1 MNCFHCDKR
10 TLKSCKIYSML
21 QENAKKKHLSFHTPG
36 HKAGGWDITEL
47 SFSDNL
53 SCPHGVL
60 RDAERE
66 IADVLGSAASFI
78 LTDGSTAGIFSMLQ
92 ASGVKRLAVP
102 RLSHKSVFNACR
114 LLGVKIVFIE
124 TPMVK
129 KIPLQPPRAELNEKL
144 KQADALLLTSP
155 DYYGNLVNLKEAR
168 ALCEIEGKLLL
179 IDGAHGGHLHSDK
192 EHYAG
197 AYADLWVDGVHKSLP
212 ALTQGAVV
220 SARTPALARKLKEA
234 VDVFRT
240 TSPSYPIMASVEYA
254 VKYPRNEAL
263 EEAVCKLVAAYPA
276 QFHFGGDWTKLCAI
290 FGPYAFTAQK
300 RLEKKGVYAEFCDGN
315 ILMFYL
321 SPATKLKNFTKLKK
335 QLLPLLSA
343 ASILSDG
350 GSAAFGQ
357 APKDIQRLARLL
369 QREEAESDCT
379 DLEGEEKEEAAQ
391 NVFSPLSDG
400 EKQGEDFSKEQ
411 TEWVSFTDAAGRIA
425 AKTCGLFPPCTPLIR
440 AGERIT
446 EEKIRLLRRAD
457 HCFGV
462 DDGRLC
468 VFR

>member
-78 LTDGSTAGIFSMLQ
+78 LTDGSTAGIFSMLK

-321 SPATKLKNFTKLKK
+321 SPATTLKNFIKLKK

-369 QREEAESDCT
+369 QREEAESDC
-379 DLEGEEKEEAAQ
+379 EGEEKEDAAQ

-400 EKQGEDFSKEQ
+400 EKKGEDFSKEQ

-425 AKTCGLFPPCTPLIR
+425 AKTCGLFPPCTPLIQ

>member
-1 MNCFHCDKR
+1 MNCFYCDKK

-78 LTDGSTAGIFSMLQ
+78 LTDGSTAGIFSMLK

-179 IDGAHGGHLHSDK
+179 S
-192 EHYAG
+192 
-197 AYADLWVDGVHKSLP
+197 S
-212 ALTQGAVV
+212 T
-220 SARTPALARKLKEA
+220 ARTEDICIPIRNTMRALMR
-234 VDVFRT
+234 
-240 TSPSYPIMASVEYA
+240 
-254 VKYPRNEAL
+254 
-263 EEAVCKLVAAYPA
+263 
-276 QFHFGGDWTKLCAI
+276 I
-290 FGPYAFTAQK
+290 FGWTGY
-300 RLEKKGVYAEFCDGN
+300 
-315 ILMFYL
+315 
-321 SPATKLKNFTKLKK
+321 
-335 QLLPLLSA
+335 
-343 ASILSDG
+343 
-350 GSAAFGQ
+350 
-357 APKDIQRLARLL
+357 
-369 QREEAESDCT
+369 
-379 DLEGEEKEEAAQ
+379 
-391 NVFSPLSDG
+391 
-400 EKQGEDFSKEQ
+400 
-411 TEWVSFTDAAGRIA
+411 
-425 AKTCGLFPPCTPLIR
+425 IR
-440 AGERIT
+440 ACPR
-446 EEKIRLLRRAD
+446 
-457 HCFGV
+457 
-462 DDGRLC
+462 
-468 VFR
+468 

>member
-1 MNCFHCDKR
+1 
-10 TLKSCKIYSML
+10 ML

-78 LTDGSTAGIFSMLQ
+78 LTDGSTAGIFSMLK

-321 SPATKLKNFTKLKK
+321 SPATT
-335 QLLPLLSA
+335 
-343 ASILSDG
+343 
-350 GSAAFGQ
+350 
-357 APKDIQRLARLL
+357 
-369 QREEAESDCT
+369 
-379 DLEGEEKEEAAQ
+379 
-391 NVFSPLSDG
+391 
-400 EKQGEDFSKEQ
+400 
-411 TEWVSFTDAAGRIA
+411 
-425 AKTCGLFPPCTPLIR
+425 
-440 AGERIT
+440 
-446 EEKIRLLRRAD
+446 
-457 HCFGV
+457 
-462 DDGRLC
+462 
-468 VFR
+468 

>member
-1 MNCFHCDKR
+1 MNCFYCDKK

-78 LTDGSTAGIFSMLQ
+78 LTDGSTAGIFSMLK

-197 AYADLWVDGVHKSLP
+197 AYADLWV
-212 ALTQGAVV
+212 
-220 SARTPALARKLKEA
+220 

-321 SPATKLKNFTKLKK
+321 SPATTLKNFTKLKK

-369 QREEAESDCT
+369 QREEAESDC
-379 DLEGEEKEEAAQ
+379 EGEEKEDAAQ

-400 EKQGEDFSKEQ
+400 EKKGEDFSKEQ

-425 AKTCGLFPPCTPLIR
+425 AKTCGLFPPCTPLIQ

>member
-1 MNCFHCDKR
+1 
-10 TLKSCKIYSML
+10 ML

-78 LTDGSTAGIFSMLQ
+78 LTDGSTAGIFSMLK

-212 ALTQGAVV
+212 ALTQGAIV

-263 EEAVCKLVAAYPA
+263 EEAVCKLVASYPA

-321 SPATKLKNFTKLKK
+321 SPATTLKNFIKLKQ

-350 GSAAFGQ
+350 GSAALGQ

-369 QREEAESDCT
+369 QREEAGSDRT
-379 DLEGEEKEEAAQ
+379 DREGEGEEEAAQ
-391 NVFSPLSDG
+391 NVFSPLSG
-400 EKQGEDFSKEQ
+400 VEKQGEDFSKEQ